1 MSYKIIASAN
11 FQKEAKRLAKKFT
24 SLKEELLALQAS
36 LVANPTEGTP
46 LGNNCFKIR
55 LKVKSKNK
63 GKSGGMRVIT
73 LVVNVSKN
81 IYLLAIYDKSEQADI
96 NSKELDQLI
105 KNVS

>member
-24 SLKEELLALQAS
+24 SLKEELLALQVS
-36 LVANPTEGTP
+36 LAANPTEGTP

-81 IYLLAIYDKSEQADI
+81 IYLLSIYDKSEQADI